1 MISMLASSAV
11 DHVLNPRSGQN
22 KDYEIGISCFSSK
35 HVVLRKKSRLVLCKS
50 GATCISADCCFSE
63 LALKKFN

>member
-22 KDYEIGISCFSSK
+22 KDYEIGISCFSTK
-35 HVVLRKKSRLVLCKS
+35 HVVLRKKSRLVDYCVRVGRHVYPQTVVS
-50 GATCISADCCFSE
+50 VS
-63 LALKKFN
+63 